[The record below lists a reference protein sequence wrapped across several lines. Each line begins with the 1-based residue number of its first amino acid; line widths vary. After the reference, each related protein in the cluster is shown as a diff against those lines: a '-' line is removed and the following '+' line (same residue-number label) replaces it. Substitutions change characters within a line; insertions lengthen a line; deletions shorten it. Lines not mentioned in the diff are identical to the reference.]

1 MGCQGIHDKM
11 YDASCTSIVVMKHI
25 EEGGC
30 QVMGGCTFKIH
41 KEAGFIEL
49 LYLGVR
55 QNY

>member
-11 YDASCTSIVVMKHI
+11 YDPSCTSIVVMKHN

-41 KEAGFIEL
+41 QEDGFIEL